1 MNEKKLISFHASVVK
16 DINEQLVLKLIQEHG
31 IISSSDLVKI
41 TGMRPSTIFNIL
53 KELSAKSF
61 VTFYG
66 KGESTKKGGKKPYV
80 WTLNKD
86 AAYVIGLDIEVGEIT
101 SVVLD
106 FSGGII
112 AKKIVKFDTGR
123 TVDELAENIIK
134 VVNDII
140 SLNNIDTDRIL
151 GIGVAFA
158 GIVDYQKGIV
168 IMSSVLPQMN
178 FPLLEKL
185 NDLPFHILIENN
197 ANAAAVGLKWN
208 GNDKSKTNY
217 LTILVEIDKNV
228 SGLGIGIVINDE
240 LYRGASYSAGEL
252 YPHMP
257 TLKEILSS
265 IRSRF
270 VESDILVN
278 YSSSIEAVDIDL
290 LLDAARKGDK
300 IARLVFSMIG
310 NIVGQ
315 TVAPAVALFNP
326 DTLTITGV
334 VAELEDVLIEAVR
347 KEIEMRVISITCNSL
362 NIIADKYHHYSV
374 AVGAASLILE
384 DFFGLPIS
392 RLQKSNH
399 FLPPVE
405 PTIS

>member
-1 MNEKKLISFHASVVK
+1 MNEKNLLSFHARVVK
-16 DINEQLVLKLIQEHG
+16 DINEQLVLKLIQEHE

-61 VTFYG
+61 VSFYG
-66 KGESTKKGGKKPYV
+66 KGESTKKGGKKPYI

-112 AKKIVKFDTGR
+112 AKKNIKFDTGE

-134 VVNDII
+134 VVNDTIA
-140 SLNNIDTDRIL
+140 LNNIDRDRIL
-151 GIGVAFA
+151 GVGIAFA
-158 GIVDYQKGIV
+158 GVVDYKNGV
-168 IMSSVLPQMN
+168 VVMSSVLPEMN

-185 NDLPFHILIENN
+185 IDLPFHVLIENN
-197 ANAAAVGLKWN
+197 ANAAALGLKWN
-208 GNDKSKTNY
+208 GNVNTKTNY
-217 LTILVEIDKNV
+217 LTILVEIDQNV

-252 YPHMP
+252 YPHLP

-270 VESDILVN
+270 VESDVLVN
-278 YSSSIEAVDIDL
+278 YSSSIESIDIEFL
-290 LLDAARKGDK
+290 LEIAKKGDK
-300 IARLVFSMIG
+300 IARQVFSMIG

-315 TVAPAVALFNP
+315 TIAPAVALLNP
-326 DTLTITGV
+326 DTLIITGIV
-334 VAELEDVLIEAVR
+334 SELEDVLIESVR

-362 NIIADKYHHYSV
+362 DIIADKYHLYSV

-392 RLQKSNH
+392 RLKKSNH
-399 FLPPVE
+399 FLPPVI
-405 PTIS
+405 PTV

>member
-1 MNEKKLISFHASVVK
+1 MDETKLISFHARVVK
-16 DINEQLVLKLIQEHG
+16 DINEQLVLKLIQEHE

-61 VTFYG
+61 VSFYG
-66 KGESTKKGGKKPYV
+66 KGESTKKGGKKPYI

-106 FSGGII
+106 FSGGVI
-112 AKKIVKFDTGR
+112 AKKNIKLDTGK
-123 TVDELAENIIK
+123 TVDELAENIK
-134 VVNDII
+134 QVVNDTIAF
-140 SLNNIDTDRIL
+140 NNIDKDRVL
-151 GIGVAFA
+151 GVGIAFA
-158 GIVDYQKGIV
+158 GIVDYQNGIV
-168 IMSSVLPQMN
+168 VMSSVLPEMN

-185 NDLPFHILIENN
+185 SDLPFHVLIENN
-197 ANAAAVGLKWN
+197 ANAAALGLKWN
-208 GNDKSKTNY
+208 GNDKTKTNY

-252 YPHMP
+252 YPHLP

-270 VESDILVN
+270 VESDILIN
-278 YSSSIEAVDIDL
+278 YSSSLESIDVEFLVEA
-290 LLDAARKGDK
+290 AKKGDK
-300 IARLVFSMIG
+300 IASLAFSMIG
-310 NIVGQ
+310 NVVGQ
-315 TVAPAVALFNP
+315 TVAPAVALLNP
-326 DTLTITGV
+326 DTLIITGV
-334 VAELEDVLIEAVR
+334 VSELEDILIDSIR
-347 KEIEMRVISITCNSL
+347 KEIEMRVISITSNSL
-362 NIIADKYHHYSV
+362 NIIVDKYHHYSV
-374 AVGAASLILE
+374 SVGAASLILE

-399 FLPPVE
+399 FLPP
-405 PTIS
+405 I